1 MGIDFPD
8 HTIVDSQSGLDV
20 DEYWMQH
27 ALQLAKQAQQ
37 QGEVPVGAL
46 IVRDGKI
53 IGQGYNQPITQ
64 HDPSAH
70 AEIIAL
76 RDAGQN
82 IKNYR
87 LIETTL
93 YVTLEP
99 CVMCMG
105 AILHARIN
113 KLVFGAIDPKRGAVC
128 SALQLSHA
136 AFSNHHI
143 EWKSGVLEHT
153 CSELL
158 VAFFQVRR

>member
-1 MGIDFPD
+1 MGIDFPAQ
-8 HTIVDSQSGLDV
+8 TIVDSQSGLDV

-27 ALQLAKQAQQ
+27 ALQLARQAQQ

-46 IVRDGKI
+46 IVRDDKI
-53 IGQGYNQPITQ
+53 IGQGYNQPITN

-99 CVMCMG
+99 CVMCIG

-128 SALQLSHA
+128 SALQLTHA
-136 AFSNHHI
+136 EFSNHHV
-143 EWKSGVLEHT
+143 EWRSGVLEQA
-153 CSELL
+153 CSELIT
-158 VAFFQVRR
+158 AFFQARR